1 MANTLVIPGTDFSG
15 HKIETVSFDPVPP
28 VPTLET
34 VWEWTTASDTTG
46 LATYKV
52 QTSGTYAYKYM
63 SLFGKGVSKTERE
76 LANTTSDTI
85 TYPYAIKLPS
95 GTTKVKVTATDKTAF
110 YDGTSSR
117 IVWTKDVDSGAS
129 EAVHYIKAIQQD
141 SFNASGIP
149 VEIAVPA
156 DADSFVVTIR
166 FTNTQSYE
174 SADACAEH
182 YGISIEFLTN

>member
-34 VWEWTTASDTTG
+34 VWGWASASNATG

-52 QTSGTYAYKYM
+52 QESGTYAYKYLT
-63 SLFGKGVSKTERE
+63 LFGKGESKTERE
-76 LANTTSDTI
+76 LANTTSDTVD
-85 TYPYAIKLPS
+85 YPFAIKLPL
-95 GTTKVKVTATDKTAF
+95 GTTKVKVSASIKTAF
-110 YDGTSSR
+110 YDSTSSR
-117 IVWTKDVDSGAS
+117 ITWTKDVDSGAS
-129 EAVHYIKAIQQD
+129 GAVHNIKAIQQD
-141 SFNASGIP
+141 NFNASGIP

-166 FTNTQSYE
+166 FTDAQSYE

-182 YGISIEFLTN
+182 YGIGIEFLTT